1 MDKSKIRDLHNALA
15 VERPRWIEKS
25 RYYHDD
31 IGSFV
36 ASLVGPGDSVLE
48 IGCGIGGLI
57 GSLKC
62 RFAVGVDLS
71 EAMIRLAR
79 QRYGSCRFVTGD
91 AEDLPLRS
99 TFDIVILADTIGFLP
114 DMQKAFEGLGAV
126 TDKRSRVLIMHYNY
140 LWEPVLS
147 FLEAVGL
154 KMPQPVQNWLPIQD
168 IENLLYLS
176 GFEIIRRGYRLLLP
190 VGLPWVSTFF
200 NRFLAKLPVIRRL
213 CLIQWVIA
221 KPLPRP
227 EAPGSVSSSVV
238 VPCRDER
245 GNIRD
250 LVRRVPTMGKSTELI
265 FVDGASTD
273 GTVEEI
279 RKVQKEYPGR
289 NIRLIEQGKAGG
301 KGDAVHMGFERATG
315 DVMMILDA
323 DLTVAPE
330 DLPRFFD
337 ALVQGKGEFINGT
350 RLVYPMEKQG
360 MRFLNRV
367 ANQCFGILFTFSL
380 EQRFTDTLC
389 GTKALWKRDYEK
401 IRMGRDYFG
410 NFDPFGD
417 YDLIFG
423 GARRNLKMVELPVRY
438 RERTY
443 GITKTKRFVHGW
455 LLLKMSWIAMKKL
468 KFI

>member
-1 MDKSKIRDLHNALA
+1 MEKSKIRDLHNALA
-15 VERPRWIEKS
+15 VERPRWTEKS

-31 IGSFV
+31 IRSFM
-36 ASLVGPGDSVLE
+36 ASLVRPENSILE
-48 IGCGIGGLI
+48 IGCGIGSLI

-62 RFAVGVDLS
+62 RFAVGVDIS
-71 EAMIRLAR
+71 EEMIRLAR
-79 QRYGSCRFVTGD
+79 QRHRSCHFVAGD
-91 AEDLPLRS
+91 AEDIPLRH
-99 TFDIVILADTIGFLP
+99 TFDTVILSDTLGFLS
-114 DMQKAFEGLGAV
+114 DIQKAFEKLRGV
-126 TDKRSRVLIMHYNY
+126 TDKRSRILITHYNY
-140 LWEPVLS
+140 VWEPLLN

-154 KMPQPVQNWLPIQD
+154 KMRQPVQNWLPIRD

-176 GFEIIRRGYRLLLP
+176 GFEIVRRGHRLLLP
-190 VGLPWVSTFF
+190 VRLPWVSTFF

-213 CLIQWVIA
+213 CLVQWVIA
-221 KPLPRP
+221 KPVARP
-227 EAPGSVSSSVV
+227 EGTASISCSVV

-250 LVRRVPTMGKSTELI
+250 LVRRLPTMGKSTELI

-279 RKVQKEYPGR
+279 RKTQKEYPDR

-301 KGDAVHMGFERATG
+301 KGDAVHKGLERATG
-315 DVMMILDA
+315 DVVMILDA

-330 DLPRFFD
+330 DLPKFFD

-367 ANQCFGILFTFSL
+367 ANQCFGILFTYLL

-389 GTKALWKRDYEK
+389 GTKALWRRDYEK
-401 IRMGRDYFG
+401 IRRGGDYFG

-423 GARRNLKMVELPVRY
+423 AARQNLKMVELPVRY

-443 GITKTKRFVHGW
+443 GRTKIKRFFHGW

-468 KFI
+468 KFV